1 MGPTRRRRGRSALHP
16 PALRRH
22 PCRSGASVLALLLGL
37 MPGAL
42 LAGLL
47 PSPPAR
53 AQTPMT
59 ALAGPAPPS
68 PPLGVW
74 LTTVD
79 SRVLFDPLER
89 SRAVSFLVA
98 HGFRRAVV
106 PIYSGGWIY
115 GLLAADHN
123 RLGLRPDPLLSEPDA
138 VGATVAALRAQGLEA
153 VGWLEFGLMAPRDG
167 AWLQGREALLLQDRN
182 GSTIW
187 RESPSLERVWL
198 NPSQPDVR
206 RFLVDLV
213 VDSCRRYRFD
223 AIQFDDHLGFPAA
236 FGYDPRTLALWRRTP
251 AGTQKPLPD
260 ENDPDWIRWRADQ
273 VTELLA
279 AIREAMRRQ
288 CPTVRLSVA
297 PNPQDFSLH
306 SYLADWSNWVERG
319 LVDEV
324 VVQIYRADAE
334 AVARELASPSLAK
347 AAARVPLRIGLLAGL
362 RQQPKDPAILQ
373 QELALLRKAGVAG
386 IDLFFYE
393 SARQHFPAA
402 ATAPSGL
409 SASPAPAPQAARP
422 PSPPPAPGP

>member
-1 MGPTRRRRGRSALHP
+1 MGPPRRRRGRSAIQPQARWRHGSR
-16 PALRRH
+16 PAVSAL
-22 PCRSGASVLALLLGL
+22 VLLLGL
-37 MPGAL
+37 VPGTL
-42 LAGLL
+42 LTGLL
-47 PSPPAR
+47 PAAPAR
-53 AQTPMT
+53 AQTPL
-59 ALAGPAPPS
+59 AARLAGAVAE

-98 HGFRRAVV
+98 HGFRRAAV

-123 RLGLRPDPLLSEPDA
+123 RLGLKPDPLLSESDA
-138 VGATVAALRAQGLEA
+138 VGATVEALRARGLEA
-153 VGWLEFGLMAPRDG
+153 VGWVEFGLMAPRDG
-167 AWLQGREALLLQDRN
+167 AWLQGREALLLQDRH

-198 NPSQPDVR
+198 NPTQLDVR

-236 FGYDPRTLALWRRTP
+236 FGYDPGTLALWRRTP

-279 AIREAMRRQ
+279 AIREAMRRE

-362 RQQPKDPAILQ
+362 RHQPKAPATLQ
-373 QELALLRKAGVAG
+373 QELALVKKAGVAG

-393 SARQHFPAA
+393 SSRQHFPAA
-402 ATAPSGL
+402 ASEPGGL
-409 SASPAPAPQAARP
+409 SASPDSAPQAARRQ
-422 PSPPPAPGP
+422 SPPPAPGP